1 MSKKQLFALAL
12 IVLPF
17 FVSGCGA
24 PKPPT
29 PFGAKVSITQFAQ
42 KRAQENRQKVAEAA
56 AQRRAEE
63 LTASNITFG
72 CQTDDYGQ

>member
-1 MSKKQLFALAL
+1 MKLKLILLVFLFSSFLT
-12 IVLPF
+12 
-17 FVSGCGA
+17 GCGA

-42 KRAQENRQKVAEAA
+42 KRAQENRQRVAEAA

>member
-1 MSKKQLFALAL
+1 MSRKVLIALTL
-12 IVLPF
+12 TVLLF

-29 PFGAKVSITQFAQ
+29 PFGTKISIAQFAQ
-42 KRAQENRQKVAEAA
+42 KRAQENQQRTAEAA

-72 CQTDDYGQ
+72 NQTDDYGQ